1 MTRWPVRSTRLTR
14 LIRLSTPPRL
24 LSVDCWDC
32 TRHLN
37 SLLHSLLYLPATV
50 MPGVIN
56 NIFSEFLVE
65 SLSPAFT
72 VAIGPTAAAAAGDDD
87 RLLLL
92 VMCYA
97 DVVIAET
104 STWRHVQFLARGI
117 IYCMLSALYAVAR
130 PSVCPSVRHTGGSVK
145 NGWSSDAIFTI
156 R

>member
-1 MTRWPVRSTRLTR
+1 
-14 LIRLSTPPRL
+14 
-24 LSVDCWDC
+24 
-32 TRHLN
+32 
-37 SLLHSLLYLPATV
+37 

-104 STWRHVQFLARGI
+104 ST
-117 IYCMLSALYAVAR
+117 
-130 PSVCPSVRHTGGSVK
+130 
-145 NGWSSDAIFTI
+145 
-156 R
+156 

>member
-1 MTRWPVRSTRLTR
+1 
-14 LIRLSTPPRL
+14 
-24 LSVDCWDC
+24 
-32 TRHLN
+32 
-37 SLLHSLLYLPATV
+37 

-72 VAIGPTAAAAAGDDD
+72 VAIGPTAAAAAAAAGDDD

-104 STWRHVQFLARGI
+104 ST
-117 IYCMLSALYAVAR
+117 
-130 PSVCPSVRHTGGSVK
+130 
-145 NGWSSDAIFTI
+145 
-156 R
+156 